1 MIYRIKDGMMMF
13 FRTVVIVGLLAL
25 SAAQLRAQ
33 DELSVAKELFEQG
46 KYEAVI
52 SHLGS
57 FEIRKVPDLL
67 LEADAH
73 HKLSDYEQAVVWYTQ
88 VLARDEDHPQAL
100 MRRGAAYL
108 EMGQF
113 GWALKD
119 VKDALRFS
127 PTDPEANFYM
137 GNICYDQEDLRNA
150 VKYYKAALNYRPNY
164 PQARYM
170 LGAAK
175 AMQGDARAASREFAS
190 VIDDMPNS
198 VYNLAVVSL
207 ESNDYDQAIAYFE
220 QLEGMDFKL
229 DKDFYFLKA
238 EALYFEGDKQLAC
251 LEYEK
256 AANLGDE
263 EAADIYDNYCLKNKK
278 KPSSKKRE
286 AIRIQM

>member
-1 MIYRIKDGMMMF
+1 MMMF
-13 FRTVVIVGLLAL
+13 FRTVVIVSLLAFATTPL
-25 SAAQLRAQ
+25 GAQ
-33 DELSVAKELFEQG
+33 DDLSVARELFEQG
-46 KYEAVI
+46 KYESVI

-73 HKLSDYEQAVVWYTQ
+73 HKLSDYEQAVIWYTQ
-88 VLARDEDHPQAL
+88 VLAREEDHPQAL

-108 EMGQF
+108 ELGQF

-220 QLEGMDFKL
+220 QLEGMDFNL

-263 EAADIYDNYCLKNKK
+263 EAANIYDNYCLKNKK

-286 AIRIQM
+286 ALRIQM

>member
-1 MIYRIKDGMMMF
+1 MMMCV
-13 FRTVVIVGLLAL
+13 REVVITGLIVLMTVPFM
-25 SAAQLRAQ
+25 AQ
-33 DELSVAKELFEQG
+33 DDLSVARELFKEG
-46 KYEAVI
+46 DYESVI
-52 SHLGS
+52 SHLVS
-57 FEIRKVPDLL
+57 FEIRNVPDLL

-88 VLARDEDHPQAL
+88 VLAREEDHPQAL

-119 VKDALRFS
+119 VKDALRIS
-127 PTDPEANFYM
+127 PSECKTSSKARI
-137 GNICYDQEDLRNA
+137 ICYDQEDLRNA
-150 VKYYKAALNYRPNY
+150 VKYYKAALDYKPNY

-170 LGAAK
+170 LGASK

-190 VIDDMPNS
+190 VVDDLPNS

-207 ESNDYDQAIAYFE
+207 ESDDYDQAIAYFE

-256 AANLGDE
+256 AAELGDE

-278 KPSSKKRE
+278 KPTSKKRE